1 MLLELGPP
9 TLLEIL
15 LAAGQG
21 HLASVRL
28 LDGLGWMDSANWPC
42 SRSHRARSQRLS
54 DTAEPCVVANM
65 VHPGCS
71 STKAHPRVLVV
82 LGGGGRRLVLATK
95 AEWGR
100 GPHVLIQGAHV

>member
-1 MLLELGPP
+1 MFLEPGPP

-21 HLASVRL
+21 HLASLRP
-28 LDGLGWMDSANWPC
+28 LDGPGWTDGANWPC
-42 SRSHRARSQRLS
+42 SRSHRARSQCLS
-54 DTAEPCVVANM
+54 DTAEPCVVASM

-82 LGGGGRRLVLATK
+82 LGGRGRRLVLATN

-100 GPHVLIQGAHV
+100 GPHVLIREAHV